1 MYPVSEAYKNWI
13 YNNNSHE
20 GRIFDISGY
29 IDAPFG
35 RVDIDP
41 ADLVAGSVKYEDAT
55 ISSDSLEVGS
65 VFSAGLSF
73 SVYNNKSEYS
83 DISFNGCE
91 ASFSVGYKLESGVF
105 EWVPLGQFIIIE
117 SSVPAN
123 TISFRALDKMILLSS
138 VKWADINVMF
148 PATVREIANACFS
161 AAALPPLPADS
172 FLHDDYVVDAAFTD
186 DSFTARDI
194 VSYCA
199 QIAGCYAKID
209 RNGTPKFGWYG
220 DIRTPVYYSLNANS
234 DEITGLSIEDG
245 ALKVLSGGY
254 EEQDESFYS
263 IGLDDRI
270 DFRVS
275 GSTIYVTGILYEH
288 GEESRLYG
296 RREYL
301 IVLEDN
307 PLVQENMDAVMSAI
321 YEKIGRFAYI
331 PYESKIFGDPAR
343 EAGDLVTILHKDGT
357 EYHTIITNISYTFR
371 GESSIEAR
379 GKPRE
384 INNVQG
390 FTSKAISHVAKEQ
403 KIQSVA
409 IETATNLIANMLGG
423 YAIKEDNAYYVADH
437 PDLNQA
443 VNVWKWGIG
452 GFGYST
458 NGVEGPYET
467 TITADGSIVA
477 KLIEAGIVLADYIK
491 AGMLESQN
499 GASWLNMNDGKFSF
513 GNGNLVWNGTAL
525 SVNGNVTVTGG
536 TIDGSKANITN
547 INAGNI
553 KTGVLTVGGSGHVG
567 SIVVLNGSGNAM
579 ATINTSG
586 IQVAGTIGAT
596 GFTGL
601 YGAYGVSAR
610 FDLVPHQP
618 GFMVQL
624 SGMYTDDYNPILFS
638 AYHIRGSYA
647 TKGTTYWNTDASS
660 LNIFNSKIV
669 LSPSR
674 IDFALPAYTSGG
686 ALVTSGAKYKEN
698 IKLIK
703 SKAIENTKQVKN
715 KEQKNNSEEQSADDV
730 CIEDF
735 IDLLDRIADNECI
748 FNYKP
753 TNESGEIQSELVQLG
768 VIADGLSDHKAYQ
781 YIGVKNLEDDGS
793 YEHALKVMPI
803 AMLSIVGYGHL
814 RDQNKAQ
821 EQRINDL
828 EARIARLEKLIGG
841 TK

>member
-13 YNNNSHE
+13 YNNNSPE

-41 ADLVAGSVKYEDAT
+41 ADLVAGSVKLEDAT

-73 SVYNNKSEYS
+73 SVYNNKPEYS

-91 ASFSVGYKLESGVF
+91 ASFSVGYKLESGVL

-138 VKWADINVMF
+138 IKWADINVVF

-186 DSFTARDI
+186 DNFTARDI

-209 RNGTPKFGWYG
+209 RSGTPKFGWYG
-220 DIRTPVYYSLNANS
+220 DIRTPVYYNLNANE
-234 DEITGLSIEDG
+234 DEITGLGTEDG

-307 PLVQENMDAVMSAI
+307 PLVQENMDNVMSAI

-379 GKPRE
+379 GASNTVNNIQGYSVKKISSALKE
-384 INNVQG
+384 IKQADYD
-390 FTSKAISHVAKEQ
+390 FTDMEKAINS
-403 KIQSVA
+403 S
-409 IETATNLIANMLGG
+409 TNLIANMLGG
-423 YAIKEDNAYYVADH
+423 YAIQTDDAFYVADNAN
-437 PDLNQA
+437 LA
-443 VNVWKWGIG
+443 LAEKVWKWGIG
-452 GFGYST
+452 GFGYSE
-458 NGVEGPYET
+458 NGVDGPYATSVTAEG
-467 TITADGSIVA
+467 TIIA
-477 KLIEAGIVLADYIK
+477 KLIQAGLVTAD
-491 AGMLESQN
+491 
-499 GASWLNMNDGKFSF
+499 D
-513 GNGNLVWNGTAL
+513 
-525 SVNGNVTVTGG
+525 
-536 TIDGSKANITN
+536 
-547 INAGNI
+547 I
-553 KTGVLTVGGSGHVG
+553 KTGNLIIGGANGVNSLKVINPINGET
-567 SIVVLNGSGNAM
+567 IVEINENG
-579 ATINTSG
+579 INVDG
-586 IQVAGTIGAT
+586 RIGAT
-596 GFTGL
+596 GFAATAET
-601 YGAYGVSAR
+601 YGWDVSAR
-610 FDLVPHQP
+610 FWQDEFYVDFWRDTRTITYLGCSYVSATGVTGTVHYLVGGEN
-618 GFMVQL
+618 GF
-624 SGMYTDDYNPILFS
+624 SFGAAFDFYNDY
-638 AYHIRGSYA
+638 YGYGSNNQMSMNCPLIP
-647 TKGTTYWNTDASS
+647 NTDNAYNLGKSGYRWKQLFAATS
-660 LNIFNSKIV
+660 TISTSDRRLKKDITPLSDKAFEFIGMVKPVSYKFIDGESGRDHFGFIAQDVEETLKELGFDFGGFIKAPKIV
-669 LSPSR
+669 DV
-674 IDFALPAYTSGG
+674 IDDEGDKVGERTIEGEYEYMLRYEEFIAPLYLG
-686 ALVTSGAKYKEN
+686 VQ
-698 IKLIK
+698 KLI
-703 SKAIENTKQVKN
+703 
-715 KEQKNNSEEQSADDV
+715 
-730 CIEDF
+730 
-735 IDLLDRIADNECI
+735 
-748 FNYKP
+748 
-753 TNESGEIQSELVQLG
+753 
-768 VIADGLSDHKAYQ
+768 
-781 YIGVKNLEDDGS
+781 
-793 YEHALKVMPI
+793 
-803 AMLSIVGYGHL
+803 
-814 RDQNKAQ
+814 DQNKAQ

>member
-13 YNNNSHE
+13 YNNDSPE
-20 GRIFDISGY
+20 GRVFDISGY

-41 ADLVAGSVKYEDAT
+41 ADLVAGSVKLEDAT

-138 VKWADINVMF
+138 IKWADINVMF

-186 DSFTARDI
+186 DNFTARDI

-234 DEITGLSIEDG
+234 DEITGLCIEDG

-263 IGLDDRI
+263 VGLDDRI

-379 GKPRE
+379 GASNTVNNIQGYSVKKISSALKE
-384 INNVQG
+384 IKQADYD
-390 FTSKAISHVAKEQ
+390 FTDMEKAINS
-403 KIQSVA
+403 S
-409 IETATNLIANMLGG
+409 TNLIANMLGG
-423 YAIKEDNAYYVADH
+423 YAIQGEDAFYVADNI
-437 PDLNQA
+437 DLA
-443 VNVWKWGIG
+443 LAEKVWKWGIG
-452 GFGYST
+452 GFGYSE
-458 NGVEGPYET
+458 NGVDGPYATSVTAEG
-467 TITADGSIVA
+467 TIIA
-477 KLIEAGIVLADYIK
+477 KLIQAGLVTAD
-491 AGMLESQN
+491 
-499 GASWLNMNDGKFSF
+499 D
-513 GNGNLVWNGTAL
+513 
-525 SVNGNVTVTGG
+525 
-536 TIDGSKANITN
+536 
-547 INAGNI
+547 I
-553 KTGVLTVGGSGHVG
+553 KTGNLIIGGSDGVN
-567 SIVVLNGSGNAM
+567 SLKVINPVDDSVIVE
-579 ATINTSG
+579 IDESG
-586 IQVAGTIGAT
+586 INVDGTVGAT

-601 YGAYGVSAR
+601 YGSYGVSAR
-610 FDLVPHQP
+610 FDLVPYQP
-618 GFMVQL
+618 GFLVQL
-624 SGMYTDDYNPILFS
+624 AGLYTDEYDPALFS

-647 TKGTTYWNTDASS
+647 TNGTTYWNTDASS
-660 LNIFNSKIV
+660 LNIFDSKIV

-698 IKLIK
+698 IKPIK
-703 SKAIENTKQVKN
+703 SKTIKNTKQVKN
-715 KEQKNNSEEQSADDV
+715 KEQENIFEEQSADGV
-730 CIEDF
+730 FTEDF

-753 TNESGEIQSELVQLG
+753 INESGEIQSELVQLG
-768 VIADGLSDHKAYQ
+768 VIAEGLSDHKAYQ
-781 YIGVKNLEDDGS
+781 YIGVKNLEPDGS

-814 RDQNKAQ
+814 RDKNKAQ
-821 EQRINDL
+821 EQKINDL

-841 TK
+841 IK